1 MVDHHI
7 TIFSPEGRLYQVE
20 YAFKAVSG
28 APFTS
33 VGVRGDDVAVILT
46 QKKVADKLIDP
57 TSVTHLF
64 PLTKTI
70 GCVMTGRTPDARA
83 QVQRARYEAAE
94 FRYKH
99 GYDITP
105 KYLARRIAD
114 ISQVYTQNAGIRPLG
129 VTMTLIGFDDE
140 IDRPELYKIDPSGT
154 FLGYKAVS
162 AGEKE
167 HEARNF
173 FEKKFKSDKE
183 KEKEKSDS
191 SSSSSSTSSS
201 PSSSESHLK
210 GDQPILLAITCMQQ
224 IHNSSYK
231 PSELEIAVVGRNQ
244 SSFKILSESEIE
256 EYLELIAQRE

>member
-7 TIFSPEGRLYQVE
+7 TIFSPEGRLFQVE

-33 VGVRGDDVAVILT
+33 VGVRGDDTAVIVT
-46 QKKVADKLIDP
+46 QKKVADKLIDAS
-57 TSVTHLF
+57 SVTHMF

-70 GCVMTGRTPDARA
+70 GCVMTGRTPDARS

-140 IDRPELYKIDPSGT
+140 LDRPELFKVDPSGT
-154 FLGYKAVS
+154 YLGYKAVS

-173 FEKKFKSDKE
+173 LEKKFKSD
-183 KEKEKSDS
+183 SDKPDGS
-191 SSSSSSTSSS
+191 SSSSQKDEDSSTSY
-201 PSSSESHLK
+201 LK
-210 GDQPILLAITCMQQ
+210 GSQPVILAIMCMQTT
-224 IHNSSYK
+224 HNSSYK
-231 PSELEIAVVGRNQ
+231 PSELEVAVVSRSHPG
-244 SSFKILSESEIE
+244 FKILTEAEIE
-256 EYLELIAQRE
+256 EYLEAIAQRE